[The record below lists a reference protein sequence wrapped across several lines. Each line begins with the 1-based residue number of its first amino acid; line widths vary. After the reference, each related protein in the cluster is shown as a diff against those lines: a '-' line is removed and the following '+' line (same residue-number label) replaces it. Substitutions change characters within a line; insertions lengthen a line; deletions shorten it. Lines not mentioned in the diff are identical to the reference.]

1 MLPRALFSLLAGLF
15 AVYAQTHDLALNQP
29 IERTLSGS
37 DRHVYTVTLQP
48 GQFAH
53 VVVDQKGVDVA
64 VRVLAPDG
72 AQLLDVDSPNGTEG
86 TEVVEFQAKAGG
98 VFRIEVRGV
107 DPQAKEGRY
116 SASLR
121 ELLSADEYAARLGQA
136 RQREALVRS
145 WLSANAVR
153 LRGAEP
159 GQGFEDMQPLKKI
172 IGKARVVAMGEATHG
187 TREFFQ
193 LKSRMLEF
201 LATELNF
208 NVFAIEATMPEAFDL
223 NHYVLTGQGDPAK
236 LLSGLYFWTW
246 DTEEVLQMI
255 RWMRRYNEDPLHPR
269 KLKFYGFDM
278 QVAPRAVKVALAYL
292 QGIDQAEARRLGG
305 LLRLLENPFTAQNYT
320 FWPPAR
326 KEQMAVAVRALC
338 KALDEHP
345 GGPDWRIARQHA
357 RVAQQFVESP
367 GLNDMIGALNARDRA
382 MADNIRWILDQE
394 GPDAKVVV
402 WAHNGHV
409 ARKSEGGV
417 EWMGSRLAKSL
428 GANLVIFGFAF
439 NRGKFQAVEVGRG
452 LRHFSVPA
460 APDGSLDAML
470 RASGIGTAAVDLRSM
485 PAGPVRE
492 WFQTP
497 RATRS
502 IGAVFDDSQATTLG
516 PEQVLE
522 VYDAI
527 FFVDRTTAARANPGG
542 AQPSSEKQ
550 AHPRNLDFESSDPLE
565 GWTSPTSRNSGF
577 VTGVTTE
584 DAASGKKAAF
594 VVREPGFW
602 PGEFAGQVMQRID
615 AAPFRGKRIRL
626 KGSVRTTVKDDDS
639 GAHLWLRV
647 ERESPMA
654 APLFFEDMADRPIRT
669 AEWREFEI
677 ECTVPQRAE
686 RISFGLALTG
696 TGRALLDRVS
706 IEVVER

>member
-1 MLPRALFSLLAGLF
+1 MLPRAMFSFWAGLF
-15 AVYAQTHDLALNQP
+15 AVYAQTQDLALNQP

-37 DRHVYTVTLQP
+37 DRHVYTLTLRP
-48 GQFAH
+48 GQFVHA
-53 VVVDQKGVDVA
+53 VVDQKGVDVA

-72 AQLLDVDSPNGTEG
+72 AQVLDVDSPNGTEG
-86 TEVVEFQAKAGG
+86 PEVVEFQAKADG
-98 VFRIEVRGV
+98 VYRIEVRSL

-121 ELLSADEYAARLGQA
+121 EILSASEYTARLEQE
-136 RQREALVRS
+136 RRRELLVRS

-159 GQGFEDMQPLKKI
+159 GQGFEDMQRLKRTI
-172 IGKARVVAMGEATHG
+172 AKARVVAMGEATHG

-201 LATELNF
+201 LASELNF

-223 NHYVLTGQGDPAK
+223 NNYVLSGKGDPAK

-255 RWMRRYNEDPLHPR
+255 RWMRRYNEDPLHKR

-278 QVAPRAVKVALAYL
+278 QFAPRAVKVALTYL
-292 QGIDQAEARRLGG
+292 QSVDPAEARRLGG
-305 LLRLLENPFTAQNYT
+305 LLRVLENPFTAQNYA
-320 FWPPAR
+320 FLPPAR
-326 KEQMAVAVRALC
+326 REQMTVAVRELC

-357 RVAQQFVESP
+357 RVAKQFVESP
-367 GLNDMIGALNARDRA
+367 GLNDMIGAVNARDSA
-382 MADNIRWILDQE
+382 MADNIRWIMDQE

-428 GANLVIFGFAF
+428 GADLVIFGFAF
-439 NRGKFQAVEVGRG
+439 NRGEFQAVEVGRG
-452 LRHFSVPA
+452 LHQFSVPA
-460 APDGSLDAML
+460 APDGSLDAL
-470 RASGIGTAAVDLRSM
+470 LGASGIGTAAVDLRSM
-485 PAGPVRE
+485 PAGAVRE
-492 WFQTP
+492 WFQAP
-497 RATRS
+497 RPTRS
-502 IGAVFDDSQATTLG
+502 IGAIFDDSQATTVG
-516 PEQVLE
+516 QEKVLDD
-522 VYDAI
+522 YDAI

-542 AQPSSEKQ
+542 ARPSYEKQ
-550 AHPRNLDFESSDPLE
+550 ASPRNLDFESSDQLD

-584 DAASGKKAAF
+584 DAASGKRAAF
-594 VVREPGFW
+594 VAREPGLW

-615 AAPFRGKRIRL
+615 AAPFRTKRIRF
-626 KGSVRTTVKDDDS
+626 KGSVRTTVRDEDS

-647 ERESPMA
+647 ERKNPMS

-677 ECTVPQRAE
+677 ECNVPLEAD

-706 IEVVER
+706 IEVLEH